1 MTDFTFPP
9 EKRLSRLTLGRV
21 EQLNAL
27 FAEIATASATKV
39 EFTLGNL
46 DLNGGRAVNAG
57 DGVNPTDLVTKQQLD
72 ATAFAP
78 ALPGQAGN
86 AGRFISTDGTN
97 ASWVPAPV
105 RYDIAQIRSD
115 AERAQARSNIAAAGS
130 VETATALGLKA
141 DAAVVNSAL
150 ANKADASAV
159 DSALASKADKANPF
173 VDVASASTVDLGAA
187 SSLAFN
193 ITGTTTI
200 TSFGTSAPDGTEY
213 LLKFAG
219 ALTVTNG
226 GNLVTGTGANITTFA
241 GMLMRVVKDATNV
254 WRVIEFTRRINVSG
268 GGANRQVAN
277 LAAYTADRTIT
288 WPDGP
293 VTIPAGTLEK
303 AWTELA
309 PVATTS
315 GGAIDWP
322 SIPAGVSEVE
332 LLLDLVSVTSTQFM
346 LVQIGTGGVLAT
358 TGYKSGAAIAG
369 ASGVRTTDTTGF
381 PLYTDTA
388 NYEWYG
394 VIRLV
399 RRAGTN
405 RWLCTSFIN
414 NWVTNGVSSVGG
426 GVITLSGALDILRLT
441 RASGTQTFDG
451 GEAILRYR

>member
-130 VETATALGLKA
+130 AETATALGLKA
-141 DAAVVNSAL
+141 DAAAVNSAL

-159 DSALASKADKANPF
+159 DSALAGKADKANPF
-173 VDVASASTVDLGAA
+173 ADVASASTVNLGAA
-187 SSLAFN
+187 SSLAVN

-226 GNLVTGTGANITTFA
+226 ANLVTGTGANITTFA
-241 GMLMRVVKDATNV
+241 GMLMRVVKDASNV

-277 LAAYTADRTIT
+277 LAAYTADRTVT
-288 WPDGP
+288 WPDGD
-293 VTIPAGTLEK
+293 VTIPAGTLETSAK
-303 AWTELA
+303 MVGIGQSYTDVTASRTNDVSYQNTSAKPIQVLIWYGLGSAAFRYVQQSPDNTNWTNVLSINTSTQSLRVNMIVPPGYYYRINGGAVQNLVWTELA
-309 PVATTS
+309 
-315 GGAIDWP
+315 
-322 SIPAGVSEVE
+322 
-332 LLLDLVSVTSTQFM
+332 
-346 LVQIGTGGVLAT
+346 
-358 TGYKSGAAIAG
+358 
-369 ASGVRTTDTTGF
+369 
-381 PLYTDTA
+381 
-388 NYEWYG
+388 
-394 VIRLV
+394 
-399 RRAGTN
+399 
-405 RWLCTSFIN
+405 
-414 NWVTNGVSSVGG
+414 
-426 GVITLSGALDILRLT
+426 
-441 RASGTQTFDG
+441 
-451 GEAILRYR
+451 